1 LAAALN
7 KMRGTHL
14 LVLAIDMPLMQPSM
28 LRRMSENIGSGRGL
42 LPKIGSRAEPLAA
55 VYPRE
60 SLPAVR
66 KALNSDDF
74 AMQRLAENLT
84 HAGLLKIFQVPESD
98 VGFYRNLND
107 PTDLQS
113 LSSEHVF
120 SFNARSATES
130 NV

>member
-1 LAAALN
+1 
-7 KMRGTHL
+7 
-14 LVLAIDMPLMQPSM
+14 
-28 LRRMSENIGSGRGL
+28 
-42 LPKIGSRAEPLAA
+42 LAA

-84 HAGLLKIFQVPESD
+84 HAGFLKIFQVPESD